1 MSAVEYIRLSESFC
15 LPELIAML
23 MIPTLNG
30 MQTEIF
36 LELHQS
42 FTVYVLLNFNVKL
55 EKTVQISCL
64 ELSLQTFMPIILGN
78 EEVLYSQSFT
88 TKRKFSDFAGQGKYT
103 YVACANSSINSYCS
117 ILLYA
122 NF

>member
-30 MQTEIF
+30 IQTEIF

-64 ELSLQTFMPIILGN
+64 ELSLQTFMPIIFGN
-78 EEVLYSQSFT
+78 EEVLYLKSFT
-88 TKRKFSDFAGQGKYT
+88 TKRKFSDFAG
-103 YVACANSSINSYCS
+103 
-117 ILLYA
+117 
-122 NF
+122 